1 MKKTMSVLLAAV
13 MLCGCSGTGSSS
25 AAPSSSSSA
34 PEPGENVKLN
44 TVELDMDGY
53 YFLEDKD
60 PAFIQVTTEESF
72 RIFDEK
78 GTYIILYSYD
88 TCFWCNRGVPVLND
102 AAKEEGIKVV
112 YVNVYEDAFTTLPKE
127 ERMRIYNSMI
137 AHLEPALDLE
147 YNQETGKMEPAMYTP
162 LVVAV
167 KNGEIVDHHT
177 ALVES
182 FEPVDDSSVL
192 NDEQKEELKNIYKR
206 VIESIQ

>member
-1 MKKTMSVLLAAV
+1 MKKMMTAVLCAAL
-13 MLCGCSGTGSSS
+13 LCGCTGAGTSSVPSSS
-25 AAPSSSSSA
+25 A
-34 PEPGENVKLN
+34 EPAGPVILN
-44 TVELDMDGY
+44 TVDLDMDGY

-78 GTYIILYSYD
+78 GTYVILYSYD

-102 AAKEEGIKVV
+102 AAKEEGVKVV
-112 YVNVYEDAFTTLPKE
+112 YVDVYEEAFKKQSVE
-127 ERMRIYNSMI
+127 KRQEIYNSMI
-137 AHLEPALDLE
+137 AHLEPALKLE
-147 YNQETGKMEPAMYTP
+147 YNEKTGKMEPAMYTP

-182 FEPVDDSSVL
+182 FKPEDDSSVL
-192 NDEQKEELKNIYKR
+192 NDEQKAELKEIYRR
-206 VIESIQ
+206 VIRSIQ